1 MGSAFSRAQAANG
14 LKNAKTE
21 TLRSALTNFINATK
35 NMNAGAIRKALNNK
49 KNGTSAS
56 YKNRIANGVANA
68 VAASKGA
75 NVAVAAANVGAVPET
90 KAAGVVNNAANKLKN
105 LNALMTSLEAETPN
119 RKIVLY
125 KRYKRNFNANRALNA
140 GRIGGPKYSNFF
152 NTMVGKIIVAKA
164 NNQNN
169 SPKNTNRNSII
180 AIIKNNK
187 MYPNNNKKI
196 NAIIAYNPGLNFSK
210 LARNNNNA
218 KIKNLLARSNQRK
231 QLLGTKAAQHT
242 GYNLGNNNQTGNMF
256 KQANNANAPG
266 LVLKSNKGQVGGV
279 ARNVYYV
286 NGSPNRYIKN
296 TNGKYIKLSNGNVN
310 LGTWPAP
317 NANAR
322 KVNFDPEN
330 GFIGTNK
337 KA

>member
-1 MGSAFSRAQAANG
+1 
-14 LKNAKTE
+14 
-21 TLRSALTNFINATK
+21 
-35 NMNAGAIRKALNNK
+35 MNANKIRAALNIK
-49 KNGTSAS
+49 MGPLAKNN

-68 VAASKGA
+68 IIASKGA
-75 NVAVAAANVGAVPET
+75 NVAVNAAKAGIVPET
-90 KAAGVVNNAANKLKN
+90 AAAGPVNNAANKLKN

-125 KRYKRNFNANRALNA
+125 QKYKRNFNANRALNA
-140 GRIGGPKYSNFF
+140 GRNGGPKYSNFF
-152 NTMVGKIIVAKA
+152 NKMVGKVVVAKA

-169 SPKNTNRNSII
+169 SPKNTNRNSIL

-218 KIKNLLARSNQRK
+218 KIKNLLSRSNQRK

-256 KQANNANAPG
+256 KQATQAPGAGGNNNKAPG

-279 ARNVYYV
+279 SRNVYYV

-296 TNGKYIKLSNGNVN
+296 TNGKYIKLANGNVN
-310 LGTWPAP
+310 LGVWPAP

-330 GFIGTNK
+330 GFIQTTKN
-337 KA
+337 